1 MQSFMFEDE
10 QPASVGANIK
20 VVGVGGAGGNAL
32 NNMIRNNLQ
41 GVQFIAVNTDI
52 QALNKSLAPV
62 RIQIGNQLTGGLGA
76 GALPEKG
83 FKAALESQNQIAE
96 ALQGAHMVFVT
107 AGLGGGTGTGAAP
120 LIASVARDLG
130 ALTVGV
136 VTKPF
141 EFEGRPRRNNAMQG
155 LKALRDQV
163 DTLIVIP
170 NQRLLAIAN
179 EQLTLLEAFKQADNI
194 LFNAVKG
201 ISDLITIPGLVNVDF
216 ADVRTIMSDQGM
228 ALMGAGYASG
238 RDRAITAAK
247 QAISSPLLEDTSID
261 GAQGILVNLTGGS
274 SLTLME
280 LNDSISLIQGAAHP
294 EANIIFGAVID
305 ETLGDELRVTVVA
318 TGFDRDDIGLA
329 EPARA
334 QVQQPQRQA
343 QPAAEPPPPPPAPPV
358 MPVAEE
364 YVVAKPS
371 RQPLAATTASPF
383 AAPATGAAPRPTR
396 PWESGGYQVGS
407 PTGAR
412 PRPGNPFSSAGAESE
427 FGPNGLP
434 SRRGR

>member
-1 MQSFMFEDE
+1 MRE
-10 QPASVGANIK
+10 
-20 VVGVGGAGGNAL
+20 
-32 NNMIRNNLQ
+32 
-41 GVQFIAVNTDI
+41 VQV
-52 QALNKSLAPV
+52 
-62 RIQIGNQLTGGLGA
+62 
-76 GALPEKG
+76 
-83 FKAALESQNQIAE
+83 
-96 ALQGAHMVFVT
+96 
-107 AGLGGGTGTGAAP
+107 
-120 LIASVARDLG
+120 
-130 ALTVGV
+130 
-136 VTKPF
+136 
-141 EFEGRPRRNNAMQG
+141 EGRPRRNNAMQG

-228 ALMGAGYASG
+228 ALMGAGSANG
-238 RDRAITAAK
+238 RDRAINAAK

-274 SLTLME
+274 SMTLVE
-280 LNDSISLIQGAAHP
+280 LHDSISLIQGAAHP
-294 EANIIFGAVID
+294 DANIIFGAVID

-318 TGFDRDDIGLA
+318 TGFDREDLGMV

-334 QVQQPQRQA
+334 QVHQPQRQA

-364 YVVAKPS
+364 YVVAKPA
-371 RQPLAATTASPF
+371 RQPLAATTTSPF
-383 AAPATGAAPRPTR
+383 AAPSTGAAARPTR
-396 PWESGGYQVGS
+396 PWESGGYQVGT

-412 PRPGNPFSSAGAESE
+412 PRPGNPFSSTGAESE